1 MFCLQF
7 KFPDEHLCVQIFFGD
22 TDNYLQEESQMNL
35 LRQSSFGCLAC
46 SRHSLQKPV
55 CQPWALGLMLELC
68 GLLLAAC
75 LLHSSYL
82 TLSPL
87 ATVVPESRQ

>member
-1 MFCLQF
+1 
-7 KFPDEHLCVQIFFGD
+7 
-22 TDNYLQEESQMNL
+22 MNL

-87 ATVVPESRQ
+87 ATVVPE